1 VTLWLVIQ
9 LTIFD
14 PKSKISGLVNM
25 LLLTNRNVKMNKRKR
40 YSRRPR
46 PPDSRYSANKKA
58 PPIIHSFGPICIPS
72 IEFVHYLELFGIV
85 CF

>member
-1 VTLWLVIQ
+1 
-9 LTIFD
+9 
-14 PKSKISGLVNM
+14 
-25 LLLTNRNVKMNKRKR
+25 MNKRKR